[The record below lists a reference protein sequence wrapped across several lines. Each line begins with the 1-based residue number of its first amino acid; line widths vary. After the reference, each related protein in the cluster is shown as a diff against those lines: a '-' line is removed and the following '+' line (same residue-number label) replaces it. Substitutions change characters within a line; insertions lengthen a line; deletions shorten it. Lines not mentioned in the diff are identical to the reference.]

1 MRIPATSHSTTWWSE
16 NNGSWFVYLILWV
29 LEISDHQAG
38 QQVPSPS
45 RAILPSC
52 CCVFNMTLLMKIVM
66 ATAVLQCYWK
76 NKDTVFLRRISS
88 NSSSLGSRF
97 KSSSSVTSDAGRLDY
112 RVNLEL
118 VFVPLPQEDGLPGFR
133 GVKSTGEHP
142 KEQSLRDT
150 QSASGWYRLY
160 IPFQQLFSSSPS

>member
-1 MRIPATSHSTTWWSE
+1 M
-16 NNGSWFVYLILWV
+16 
-29 LEISDHQAG
+29 
-38 QQVPSPS
+38 
-45 RAILPSC
+45 
-52 CCVFNMTLLMKIVM
+52 LLK
-66 ATAVLQCYWK
+66 K
-76 NKDTVFLRRISS
+76 KDTVFLRRISS

-97 KSSSSVTSDAGRLDY
+97 KSSSSVTSDAGCLDY

-150 QSASGWYRLY
+150 VCQRLIQAIHS
-160 IPFQQLFSSSPS
+160 IPAALLFKP